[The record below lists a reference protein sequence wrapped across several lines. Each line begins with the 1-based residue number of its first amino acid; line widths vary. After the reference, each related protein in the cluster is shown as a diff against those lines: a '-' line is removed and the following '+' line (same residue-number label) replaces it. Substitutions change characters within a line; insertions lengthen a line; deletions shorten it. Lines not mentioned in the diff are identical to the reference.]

1 MTDTQDTPKVQRQI
15 LKPFGHDVKQEILTR
30 QKALAT
36 LPRQECFEK
45 GYITVKDL
53 DDEELRYG
61 RCRDESGYIPKNG
74 KKTELIPKD
83 RYDEMV
89 AEHELRFKQKL
100 RQQLDDML
108 DIMVDIAKDDTV
120 EPRDRFEAS
129 KYLFER
135 VAGKTP
141 EHISVTVRAAPWEE
155 LLGQVSGIAPMSRA
169 EHRALNGAGIVDAEV
184 VEDYGET
191 IETEQYGSQQADEE
205 QGSPPT
211 DTSMRRDDGDQD
223 QASDD
228 VQPMDVQASGEAP
241 TELAVVP
248 VHQTRPGEQHAETA
262 TPTFVGEVPTAG
274 EAYDEYVDIQVG
286 PDVRTRTDNNLER
299 DRPAERVD
307 TPDANSRHL
316 NYGRRA
322 DEKRSYVD
330 QARAAEDLAKRRKEA
345 KVKIKDATKQR
356 KIARA
361 MGTDAIKDTIT
372 GIEVDGNGQLTFDEE

>member
-15 LKPFGHDVKQEILTR
+15 LKPFGHDVEQTRLTR
-30 QKALAT
+30 EKALAT
-36 LPRQECFEK
+36 LSRQECFEK
-45 GYITVKDL
+45 GFITIKDL

-184 VEDYGET
+184 VEDY
-191 IETEQYGSQQADEE
+191 EE

-223 QASDD
+223 QASDN
-228 VQPMDVQASGEAP
+228 VQSPDVQASGEAP

-248 VHQTRPGEQHAETA
+248 VHQARPGEQHAETA

-274 EAYDEYVDIQVG
+274 EAYYEHVDIQVG

-307 TPDANSRHL
+307 TPDANNRHL

-345 KVKIKDATKQR
+345 KAKIKDATKQR

-372 GIEVDGNGQLTFDEE
+372 GIEVDDNGQLTFGEE